1 MSGAVGDETMMKAEE
16 LAFVST
22 FTSLISPRVL
32 LFSFP
37 LPSCCSP
44 ISPYHPSS
52 SFLFLP
58 LPSSS
63 FHFTPSLALALAS
76 KPPSSRPHFHPLP
89 FLTWSTQYA
98 NNRGRWETYLS
109 STPPN
114 FLTIFLRLKTV
125 PKTSFA
131 SSSAL
136 RTRAWGAVFGRGTA
150 EVGVGS
156 HFFL

>member
-1 MSGAVGDETMMKAEE
+1 LSPPSHPLSLPVS
-16 LAFVST
+16 AF
-22 FTSLISPRVL
+22 SLSPSL
-32 LFSFP
+32 LVVP
-37 LPSCCSP
+37 LSP
-44 ISPYHPSS
+44 HITLPLPSS

-58 LPSSS
+58 LPSTSP
-63 FHFTPSLALALAS
+63 HPSPSPLSL
-76 KPPSSRPHFHPLP
+76 PPPSRPHFHPLP